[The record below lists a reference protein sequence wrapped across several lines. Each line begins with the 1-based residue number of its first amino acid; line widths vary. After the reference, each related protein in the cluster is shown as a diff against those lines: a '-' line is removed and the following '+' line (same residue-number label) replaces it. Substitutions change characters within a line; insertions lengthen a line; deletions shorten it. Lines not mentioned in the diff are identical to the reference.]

1 MTPSVPDPGNESTS
15 PRATPVYSESELY
28 DSPEKLEEWRSLK
41 PLLLTWQKVVWDA
54 DHSQDHGFWYY
65 DQEAIR
71 LQNRLRRVVRVSAIA
86 GTAAVVLAILQLGL
100 AKQQLGEL
108 PEIVLLT
115 MEVACL
121 IAAVIAIFQG
131 LRLSV
136 DHRWREFR
144 FKAEQYRTL
153 KFRFLHDAV
162 KWLGAT
168 EEQRTEHLQTH
179 IAKIHS
185 ANRES
190 IKAWIH
196 WKQEF
201 LPELVRPQS
210 HPDKDLAKE
219 ITRYFSERRLIPQ
232 QEYFQRRGH
241 ELHIAERRVRWVG
254 PTCFFVSVAFALV
267 HAVFHIPHILPLV
280 RLTSVSEA
288 VHPETAKSAVDHTTK
303 TADSKS
309 GHHADPPWWL
319 LLLALPAAILPVVAA
334 GVRTWRGAFEFG
346 RNSLRFESM
355 AHHLDHLLKEL
366 KAAETPE
373 GKLAILRRGEYAM
386 ESEHR
391 SWMRLMMEAEWF
403 G

>member
-1 MTPSVPDPGNESTS
+1 MDEWPG
-15 PRATPVYSESELY
+15 
-28 DSPEKLEEWRSLK
+28 LK

-54 DHSQDHGFWYY
+54 DHSLDRGFWYY

-71 LQNRLRRVVRVSAIA
+71 LQKRLRRVVRVSAVA
-86 GTAAVVLAILQLGL
+86 GTAAVVLAILQLRF
-100 AKQQLGEL
+100 ANQQLGKL
-108 PEIVLLT
+108 PDLVLVT

-121 IAAVIAIFQG
+121 IAASISIFQG

-144 FKAEQYRTL
+144 FKAEQYRML
-153 KFRFLHDAV
+153 KFRFLHSAV
-162 KWLGAT
+162 KWREAT

-179 IAKIHS
+179 ITQIHS
-185 ANRES
+185 ANRQS
-190 IKAWIH
+190 IKEWIH

-201 LPELVRPQS
+201 LPELVRPET
-210 HPDKDLAKE
+210 HPDEKLAKD
-219 ITRYFSERRLIPQ
+219 ITRYFSERRLNPQ

-241 ELHIAERRVRWVG
+241 ELHIAERRVRWIG
-254 PTCFFVSVAFALV
+254 PTCFFASVLLALV
-267 HAVFHIPHILPLV
+267 HAAFHIEHLYPI
-280 RLTSVSEA
+280 RTASESEE
-288 VHPETAKSAVDHTTK
+288 VHSEVAKSTVDNTDKKLATQLTHPPAK
-303 TADSKS
+303 KADQNY
-309 GHHADPPWWL
+309 GHHANPPWL
-319 LLLALPAAILPVVAA
+319 LMLALVAAILPVVAA

-355 AHHLDHLLKEL
+355 AHHLGHLLKEL
-366 KAAETPE
+366 ESADTPE
-373 GKLAILRRGEYAM
+373 KKLAILRRGEYAM